1 MTQFLNSNHN
11 ICIDFG
17 TSNTVVSYLLDTNIL
32 QLNDE
37 ISGDVLIPTVI
48 YFIPEKI
55 TSNLKVSDLI
65 YSEHYLIGT
74 AGTDLYLSQS
84 QSQSQS
90 SNNSKNY
97 FYQFK
102 RFLGITSKS
111 IDQYKDFLNKFNLEY
126 TTDEDTI
133 FFYLTCSDNPEY
145 ESEYKIKISI
155 IDLIKLFFQA
165 LNQIIKLK
173 LNIIGQI
180 NCVITCPAYF
190 HDLQRTQLK
199 KASEDAGFIINKIY
213 NEPTAGAIYYINKY
227 KKQSSSNNFIIYDL
241 GGGTI
246 DTTVIQFHEQANTCE
261 VLDIDGNNCLG
272 GIDIDNLLIT
282 DIYSRYSIDPANI
295 KWKHK
300 IRNIAEEIKIKLTYQ
315 STYSVYLETVPVK
328 KFNLIELVD
337 NLKITYSRNQFNSLI
352 SNLIELMIQPIYNMF
367 NKYETFNIIFI
378 GGPTQIPLLQNKVK
392 SYIESKKSDS
402 NVFDSNIT
410 TSEQLEQ
417 SNNNLYKTIVSQ
429 GGCLLFK
436 MITEKN
442 DFCLLDIIPMNIGI
456 SDPDNQMVVMVE
468 KNSKIPLSVEKT
480 FSTSHDCQRSIDI
493 EVFEGTNSDCKINTF
508 IGSYKIVGIPPLP
521 KGMILIKLLFKIS
534 YNGIL
539 NISISGFKNPSD
551 NSAKSFDF
559 KMCENI
565 KLISN
570 MMAKNILKRLLQG
583 KNTNI

>member
-17 TSNTVVSYLLDTNIL
+17 TSNTVVSYSLDINIL
-32 QLNDE
+32 QLHDE

-55 TSNLKVSDLI
+55 TSNLKVSDLV

-74 AGTDLYLSQS
+74 TGTDLYTSQS
-84 QSQSQS
+84 
-90 SNNSKNY
+90 NKDSKNY

-111 IDQYKDFLNKFNLEY
+111 IDQYKDFLNKFYLEY

-133 FFYLTCSDNPEY
+133 FFYLTCFDNPE
-145 ESEYKIKISI
+145 SKIKISI

-165 LNQIIKLK
+165 LNQMIKLK

-213 NEPTAGAIYYINKY
+213 NEPTAGAIFYINKY
-227 KKQSSSNNFIIYDL
+227 KKISNSNNFIIYDL

-261 VLDIDGNNCLG
+261 VLDIDGNNSLG

-282 DIYSRYSIDPANI
+282 DIYLKYSIDPANI

-300 IRNIAEEIKIKLTYQ
+300 IRNISEEIKIKLTYQ
-315 STYSVYLETVPVK
+315 PTHSVYLESVPVK
-328 KFNLIELVD
+328 KFNSIELID

-352 SNLIELMIQPIYNMF
+352 TNLIDQMVQPIYNMF

-392 SYIESKKSDS
+392 SYIESKNSSINIS
-402 NVFDSNIT
+402 NSNIT
-410 TSEQLEQ
+410 TSEQLEK

-429 GGCLLFK
+429 GGCLLYK

-456 SDPDNQMVVMVE
+456 SDPNNQMVVMVE

-493 EVFEGTNSDCKINTF
+493 EVFEGTNMDCQSNTF

-565 KLISN
+565 RLISN
-570 MMAKNILKRLLQG
+570 MMAKDILKKLLQA
-583 KNTNI
+583 I